1 MPRRPSP
8 PKQRRALTT
17 VRNRGRIERG
27 GSPADADA
35 LARALRAPADEPEVA
50 DSLTHPVHT
59 YPARMDPATA
69 RALLELVCE
78 PGRTVLDPFCG
89 GGTVLVEARYMG
101 ALAMGVDI
109 NPLAVAIARAKVW
122 TPPAARRRELLE
134 TARSISGAALAEGK
148 AARRAGHSDRPHRGP
163 RGEAGAARDR
173 AIGEW
178 FAPHVRR
185 EVEYLAGAVDD
196 VRERDPELGDVLT
209 VLLSAILYKVSK
221 RTSDTDP
228 RPTKRNV
235 ARGAAARLFRGRAE
249 LLCAGLD
256 ELAEVR
262 GPHAQVRVGDARKLG
277 EIGVDRATV
286 DAVVTSP
293 PYAGTYDYAD
303 QHQLRLDFFGMPG
316 ASFRSG
322 ELGARRRFHGDR
334 DRALAAWQRDLG
346 AALGQMARA
355 LRAGGRACVLLGDS
369 LAGGGAVYADDSLA
383 AALPEDLSVVAWASQ
398 ERQPFGAAER
408 RAFEKQPKREHVFL
422 LERV

>member
-1 MPRRPSP
+1 M
-8 PKQRRALTT
+8 
-17 VRNRGRIERG
+17 
-27 GSPADADA
+27 
-35 LARALRAPADEPEVA
+35 RAPADEPEVA

-89 GGTVLVEARYMG
+89 GGTVLVEARYLG
-101 ALAMGVDI
+101 ARAMGVDI

-122 TPPAARRRELLE
+122 TPAAARRRELLE
-134 TARSISGAALAEGK
+134 AARSISAAALAEGK
-148 AARRAGHSDRPHRGP
+148 AARRAGHSERPHRGP
-163 RGEAGAARDR
+163 RGTAGAARDR

-185 EVEYLAGAVDD
+185 EVEFLAGAVDD
-196 VRERDPELGDVLT
+196 VRDRDGELGDALT
-209 VLLSAILYKVSK
+209 VLLSSILYKVSK

-228 RPTKRNV
+228 RPAKRNV

-256 ELAEVR
+256 ELASVR
-262 GPHAQVRVGDARKLG
+262 GPRAEVRVGDARKLG
-277 EIGVDRATV
+277 EVGVDRASV

-303 QHQLRLDFFGMPG
+303 QHQLRLDFFGMSD

-322 ELGARRRFHGDR
+322 EVGARRQFHGDR
-334 DRALAAWQRDLG
+334 DRALATWQRDLS
-346 AALGQMARA
+346 AALMQMARA
-355 LRAGGRACVLLGDS
+355 LRPGGRACLLLGDS
-369 LAGGGAVYADDSLA
+369 LAGGSGVYADDTLA
-383 AALPEDLSVVAWASQ
+383 AAIPEDLSVVAWASQ
-398 ERQPFGAAER
+398 ERPAFGAAER
-408 RAFEKQPKREHVFL
+408 RAFAERPKREHGFL